1 MEISVIHKA
10 PSTPE
15 HFFAQQNVKVDT
27 VHIAD
32 ENGQKVE
39 DYLEQAFHLTQ
50 NSDENNYWQKNLY
63 RSTHTGDLMLAN
75 GEVYEVAPRG
85 FFKIA

>member
-10 PSTPE
+10 PLTAKHS
-15 HFFAQQNVKVDT
+15 FAQQNVKVDT

-39 DYLEQAFHLTQ
+39 DYLQQAFYLTQ
-50 NSDENNYWQKNLY
+50 NSDENNYWEKNEF
-63 RSTHTGDLMLAN
+63 RSTHIGDLMLAN
-75 GEVYEVAPRG
+75 GEVYEVAPTG